1 MLAARRSREPRI
13 SSSPFRAVSFYMFT
27 DRLIGELSGRYH
39 LDHVIDEIATGARP
53 RVSGERPRVSGERP
67 RVTRA
72 QQRAATR
79 QALLD
84 ATTLTLVEEGY
95 AGLTT
100 RRVAE
105 RAGVAQSTLMHH
117 FETREAL
124 LIEAV
129 TSLALR
135 LAEDALEEIDLAA
148 LHLREH
154 REAVLD
160 QAWREFTSPQALAAA
175 QLWIAAWSEPE
186 LAATLRDLER
196 RISSIL
202 MATAGTLFPEQSS
215 DPRFPAL
222 IDASVSLIRGLVMA
236 IPVAGREVIDARW
249 ETIKP
254 LLLESAAQ
262 FLDA

>member
-1 MLAARRSREPRI
+1 M
-13 SSSPFRAVSFYMFT
+13 
-27 DRLIGELSGRYH
+27 
-39 LDHVIDEIATGARP
+39 IDEIADAPTR
-53 RVSGERPRVSGERP
+53 

-72 QQRAATR
+72 EQRAATR
-79 QALLD
+79 RALID
-84 ATTLTLVEEGY
+84 ATAECLVQEGY
-95 AGLTT
+95 AALTT

-124 LIEAV
+124 LVEAV
-129 TSLALR
+129 SALAIG
-135 LAEDALEEIDLAA
+135 LAEHALDEIDLAA
-148 LHLREH
+148 LHQPKH

-175 QLWIAAWSEPE
+175 QLWVAAWDEPE

-196 RISSIL
+196 RISTIL
-202 MATAGTLFPEQSS
+202 MATAGTLFPDHHD

-236 IPVAGREVIDARW
+236 IPISGREVVDARW
-249 ETIKP
+249 ETVKP
-254 LLLESAAQ
+254 LLLQAAAA
-262 FLDA
+262 FLDE

>member
-1 MLAARRSREPRI
+1 M
-13 SSSPFRAVSFYMFT
+13 
-27 DRLIGELSGRYH
+27 
-39 LDHVIDEIATGARP
+39 IDEIATG
-53 RVSGERPRVSGERP
+53 ER

-72 QQRAATR
+72 EQRAATR
-79 QALLD
+79 RALID
-84 ATTLTLVEEGY
+84 ATADCLVEEGY

-124 LIEAV
+124 LVEAV
-129 TSLALR
+129 SALALG
-135 LAEDALEEIDLAA
+135 LAEDALDQIDLAA
-148 LHLREH
+148 LHQPKH

-202 MATAGTLFPEQSS
+202 VATAVTLFPEHHE

-236 IPVAGREVIDARW
+236 IPISGREVVDARW
-249 ETIKP
+249 HAIKP
-254 LLLESAAQ
+254 LLLQSAAQ
-262 FLDA
+262 FLDE

>member
-1 MLAARRSREPRI
+1 
-13 SSSPFRAVSFYMFT
+13 
-27 DRLIGELSGRYH
+27 
-39 LDHVIDEIATGARP
+39 VIDEIATG
-53 RVSGERPRVSGERP
+53 ER

-72 QQRAATR
+72 EQRAATR
-79 QALLD
+79 RALID
-84 ATTLTLVEEGY
+84 ATADCLVEEGY

-100 RRVAE
+100 RGVAQ

-124 LIEAV
+124 LVEAV
-129 TSLALR
+129 SALALG
-135 LAEDALEEIDLAA
+135 LAEDALDQIDLAA
-148 LHLREH
+148 LHQPKH
-154 REAVLD
+154 SEAVLD

-202 MATAGTLFPEQSS
+202 GATAVTLFPEHHE

-236 IPVAGREVIDARW
+236 IPISGREVVDARW
-249 ETIKP
+249 QTIKP
-254 LLLESAAQ
+254 LLLQSAAQ
-262 FLDA
+262 FLDE

>member
-1 MLAARRSREPRI
+1 VNGR
-13 SSSPFRAVSFYMFT
+13 
-27 DRLIGELSGRYH
+27 GRYH
-39 LDHVIDEIATGARP
+39 LDHVIDEQPPPA
-53 RVSGERPRVSGERP
+53 P

-79 QALLD
+79 RALIE
-84 ATTLTLVEEGY
+84 ATADCLVEEGY
-95 AGLTT
+95 AALTT

-124 LIEAV
+124 LVEAV
-129 TSLALR
+129 THLATR
-135 LAEDALEEIDLAA
+135 LAEDALDEIDLAA
-148 LHLREH
+148 LHLPET

-196 RISSIL
+196 RLGSIL
-202 MATAGTLFPEQSS
+202 LATAATLFPEHAE

-222 IDASVSLIRGLVMA
+222 LDATVTLIRGLVLA
-236 IPVAGREVIDARW
+236 IPVSGRAVVDARW

-254 LLLESAAQ
+254 VLLEAAGRL
-262 FLDA
+262 LDG